1 MTYRG
6 DSLKNVETLKEAQV
20 KVLQYFKLEKE
31 KKLIDPKKIWLSKK
45 AKLMGLT
52 LKKENLKNLPNASKD
67 FVFDLSNLSL
77 TDGWSKRLDRMPS
90 FCIEHIDT
98 YSQKINTIVLS
109 KSKKWW
115 NVFVKQAAVSGKF
128 YWYCIYLFK
137 TVRYIILLEGI
148 MHCKFK
154 KTELLDFY
162 GIVLKLMAQFHMLTV
177 NALLGK

>member
-77 TDGWSKRLDRMPS
+77 IDGWSKRLDRMPS

-109 KSKKWW
+109 KSKK
-115 NVFVKQAAVSGKF
+115 
-128 YWYCIYLFK
+128 
-137 TVRYIILLEGI
+137 
-148 MHCKFK
+148 
-154 KTELLDFY
+154 
-162 GIVLKLMAQFHMLTV
+162 
-177 NALLGK
+177 